1 MFRRGRRLRTNS
13 VIRSLVR
20 ENSLSTEDFIYPV
33 FIVEGNNI
41 KREIRSL
48 KGNYHWSVDKLEEL
62 VKELN
67 EAKVKSVILFGIPEH
82 KDCVGSE
89 AYNDDGIVQK
99 AIRKLKELDSN
110 LYIITDVCMCEYT
123 NHGHCGILSNNN
135 VDNDKTLVYLGEIAL
150 SHVKAGAD
158 MVAPS
163 DMMDGRIGYIREVLD
178 KNGFENIPIMSYAA
192 KYSSAFYGPFREAA
206 GSAPSFG
213 NRKGYQMDP
222 ANSREAIA
230 EIEADLNE
238 GADII
243 MVKPAMSYLDIVKEA
258 REKINAPICVY
269 NVSGEYAM
277 VRNAGE
283 VGLINEKLVA
293 LEMLLSMKR
302 AGAKMII
309 TYYALEAAKWL
320 KEDEI

>member
-1 MFRRGRRLRTNS
+1 MIPTMILLFVVGYLFIALEHKTRIDKSAVALLMAGAIWT
-13 VIRSLVR
+13 VFSL
-20 ENSLSTEDFIYPV
+20 L
-33 FIVEGNNI
+33 GNDPHI
-41 KREIRSL
+41 Q
-48 KGNYHWSVDKLEEL
+48 HEL
-62 VKELN
+62 VDQLGDTCE
-67 EAKVKSVILFGIPEH
+67 ILVF
-82 KDCVGSE
+82 
-89 AYNDDGIVQK
+89 
-99 AIRKLKELDSN
+99 L
-110 LYIITDVCMCEYT
+110 
-123 NHGHCGILSNNN
+123 
-135 VDNDKTLVYLGEIAL
+135 
-150 SHVKAGAD
+150 
-158 MVAPS
+158 
-163 DMMDGRIGYIREVLD
+163 IG
-178 KNGFENIPIMSYAA
+178 
-192 KYSSAFYGPFREAA
+192 
-206 GSAPSFG
+206 
-213 NRKGYQMDP
+213 

-277 VRNAGE
+277 VKNAGE